1 MARCKASPA
10 LPLQA
15 PPVAPSR
22 RGGGS
27 TDDLGYATKRVLAL
41 RRNRSG
47 SAAAPL
53 PLRGADHVTSRRST
67 AERLRWSISGETN
80 WRRIPTTTFDCKLK
94 EQMTSFS
101 RLIELTLCH
110 CFHCSQIHGKRWRTF
125 RMPAPRDRQHNRRDA
140 IANVVIDWQAPL
152 VGFSSPSD
160 FNPITW
166 SPGPVCCL
174 ARSEVRA

>member
-27 TDDLGYATKRVLAL
+27 TDDLGYATTRVLVS

-53 PLRGADHVTSRRST
+53 PLRGADHVIGAAPPPNDSAAVDQRR
-67 AERLRWSISGETN
+67 AELAPNSNDNFRLQTEGTN
-80 WRRIPTTTFDCKLK
+80 
-94 EQMTSFS
+94 
-101 RLIELTLCH
+101 ELLFTPVSSDLCH
-110 CFHCSQIHGKRWRTF
+110 CFHCSQIHGKRCVHFECRDVVS
-125 RMPAPRDRQHNRRDA
+125 PAQPPRRDR
-140 IANVVIDWQAPL
+140 NVVITGKPPS

-166 SPGPVCCL
+166 SPGTVCCL